1 MDEEMD
7 QTPGN
12 IDQDSEEH
20 QQGGTPPRP
29 APSDKLTLPS
39 MNIPKTTDKN
49 LTMEERMESMETRIL
64 ETLKACLIP
73 IHQELRNLRT
83 CLDTNVEQISKNSVT
98 VKKLEQTTKSLNQK
112 YDKLKQENHNLQS
125 QLDRIENKQLENTII
140 MHGVPEVDYEHAS
153 NRLED
158 IYHILADLVDHRYE
172 PQTRL
177 STVKEATI
185 LSTRRLGPYQR
196 NSKRPRP
203 INIQFAYRF
212 DVEWVFQYKKYL
224 RPGVYVDQAYCLNTE
239 NNRRLLRPIWKAAK
253 NTSTY
258 RGKCKM
264 EGDQL
269 VLNGRRYTAKDITSL
284 PTELNGYSVTSKTTT
299 DSVGFFGEL
308 NPFSN
313 FHDCQFEINGRTYH
327 SSEQYIQHAK
337 ANFFGDRETAAR
349 IMSCNNAL
357 ACKMESRNI
366 SYGSRDP
373 LSWNTVAKEKSK
385 PGVKAKFDQNRG
397 LMNIL
402 LNTGRRRL
410 IESSYDKLW
419 GSGIPLYN
427 DNWSTWSCKH
437 WNPRRPTDGDTR

>member
-1 MDEEMD
+1 MPNRPRKLKKLATSEARNQPSIEKYMSTSTPSTPTEPTTSSALKTRTPPSVEKTEPKRRNMDEEMD

-20 QQGGTPPRP
+20 QQGGTPPTP

-39 MNIPKTTDKN
+39 MNIPKTNDKN

-203 INIQFAYRF
+203 ISIQFAYRF
-212 DVEWVFQYKKYL
+212 DVEWVFQYKKIPKIWCICY
-224 RPGVYVDQAYCLNTE
+224 T
-239 NNRRLLRPIWKAAK
+239 LLLSFDGER
-253 NTSTY
+253 
-258 RGKCKM
+258 
-264 EGDQL
+264 
-269 VLNGRRYTAKDITSL
+269 
-284 PTELNGYSVTSKTTT
+284 
-299 DSVGFFGEL
+299 VGF
-308 NPFSN
+308 
-313 FHDCQFEINGRTYH
+313 
-327 SSEQYIQHAK
+327 
-337 ANFFGDRETAAR
+337 
-349 IMSCNNAL
+349 
-357 ACKMESRNI
+357 
-366 SYGSRDP
+366 
-373 LSWNTVAKEKSK
+373 V
-385 PGVKAKFDQNRG
+385 
-397 LMNIL
+397 
-402 LNTGRRRL
+402 
-410 IESSYDKLW
+410 
-419 GSGIPLYN
+419 
-427 DNWSTWSCKH
+427 
-437 WNPRRPTDGDTR
+437 